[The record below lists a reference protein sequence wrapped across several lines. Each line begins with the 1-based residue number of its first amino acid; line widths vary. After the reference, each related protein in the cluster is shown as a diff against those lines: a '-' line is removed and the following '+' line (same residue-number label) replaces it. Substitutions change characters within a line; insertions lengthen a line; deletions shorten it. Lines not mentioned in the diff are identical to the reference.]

1 MVQYV
6 YKCVNVPVE
15 IHTGKSGKNSHA
27 VVIKEYENIINAAA
41 VDGWELVQVDS
52 ITSVQQ
58 PGCGSNKKAEEATFK
73 LLIFKKP
80 VEV

>member
-6 YKCVNVPVE
+6 YKCVNVPSALE
-15 IHTGKSGKNSHA
+15 TGKIGKGDHFA
-27 VVIKEYENIINAAA
+27 VVKAYENIINDAAR
-41 VDGWELVQVDS
+41 DGWELVQADA

-58 PGCGSNKKAEEATFK
+58 PGCGSGKKVEEATFK

-80 VEV
+80 A